1 MLAFFLQYRA
11 EIEILYFL
19 AGIVV
24 AIAASVG
31 LYQLVLTKRAA
42 QANAKSEA
50 FRIAA
55 QQCEFYLTRVIPLM
69 NELDAAAKAQGII
82 SFGEAHV
89 EFRGG
94 KLHARVKQP
103 AEITDKCIAIAEP
116 FTIAM
121 NALEAF
127 AVHFTTG
134 VAADI
139 PGFSCIGRTYCR
151 NVEKLLPELIPLAK
165 SGFYTNIVKLYA
177 IWHARNEKARIEQQK
192 IILDRRNN
200 DIKDVEIKTVGL

>member
-1 MLAFFLQYRA
+1 MLAFLLQYRA
-11 EIEILYFL
+11 EIEILYFI

-31 LYQLVLTKRAA
+31 LYQLVLTKRAS

-55 QQCEFYLTRVIPLM
+55 QQCEFYLTRVVPLL
-69 NELDAAAKAQGII
+69 NELDVAAKAQGIV

-94 KLHARVKQP
+94 KLYASVKQP
-103 AEITDKCIAIAEP
+103 GDTVEKCIAIAEP

-139 PGFSCIGRTYCR
+139 PGFSCIGRSYCSSVR
-151 NVEKLLPELIPLAK
+151 GLLPELIPLAK
-165 SGFYTNIVKLYA
+165 SGYYTNIVKLYA
-177 IWHARNEKARIEQQK
+177 IWHARYEKARIEQQK

-200 DIKDVEIKTVGL
+200 DIKDIEIKTVGL